1 MVTLNKYPYDYLDEE
16 DLKIEIESKVEDLLK
31 NSDVFE
37 YLGKMN
43 PSYLGVRSSLQ
54 SDYYLTKDGKA
65 QIFINGSNFGINFL
79 KLIKIKSEVGFFFK
93 KEKEDL
99 IWEKKSFFYFHNY
112 KADEHKLIDL
122 SEYNSI
128 LIKNKC
134 GLDSKALDFFS
145 KMNSSINELIKENK
159 ASVETEKKRKSEI
172 RDNLKKSKNK
182 ALLQFDKDG
191 NGKLDTVE
199 VEDEFLKLLKKHQPK
214 IIETDKSYIQQFVK
228 ISDYHKTQRKNLQ
241 TIFDNISKTKNDSEL
256 NELIDLLKEQI
267 HSYESLLFHSF
278 NMITSLV
285 NDDLVTF
292 YQIHNSF
299 DKLNIFNS
307 NHQTELMDKL
317 NNIEDGLYTLI
328 SSIRSMEVNI
338 INELNNLSYI
348 TESSF
353 EDLAISVNE
362 ELNSIGSSINANN
375 LLTAINTYQNYS
387 TNRRLNS

>member
-1 MVTLNKYPYDYLDEE
+1 MGRYYRKLQK
-16 DLKIEIESKVEDLLK
+16 EIESKVEELLK
-31 NSDVFE
+31 ANSDIWE
-37 YLGKMN
+37 YLGKMHTSFLGN
-43 PSYLGVRSSLQ
+43 RSYSQ
-54 SDYYLTKDGKA
+54 SDYCSTNDGKS
-65 QIFINGSNFGINFL
+65 QIFINGSNFGINFFTQ
-79 KLIKIKSEVGFFFK
+79 IKTKTEVGFFFK
-93 KEKEDL
+93 REKEIL
-99 IWEKKSFFYFHNY
+99 EKEKKSFRYFHNHKSDKY
-112 KADEHKLIDL
+112 KLIHL

-159 ASVETEKKRKSEI
+159 AFVETEKKRKSEI
-172 RDNLKKSKNK
+172 AKNRRENLKKSKNK

-228 ISDYHKTQRKNLQ
+228 ISEYHKTQRKNLQ
-241 TIFDNISKTKNDSEL
+241 TIFENISKTKKDLEL
-256 NELIDLLKEQI
+256 NKVVDLLKEQI

-348 TESSF
+348 TEISF
-353 EDLAISVNE
+353 ENLAISVNE
-362 ELNSIGSSINANN
+362 ELKSIGSSIDTNN
-375 LLTAINTYQNYS
+375 LLLAINTYQNYS
-387 TNRRLNS
+387 TNRRLKS

>member
-1 MVTLNKYPYDYLDEE
+1 
-16 DLKIEIESKVEDLLK
+16 
-31 NSDVFE
+31 
-37 YLGKMN
+37 MN

-93 KEKEDL
+93 KEKENL

-375 LLTAINTYQNYS
+375 LLTAINTYQTYKLRKGN
-387 TNRRLNS
+387 